1 MNARDTVITGVEHLH
16 IEILQDIRRM
26 RGHDDETSGSS
37 TRHIEVKEIAPSRP
51 DTGVDKS
58 ASRTKAFQRRYVNM
72 QRELQLPLKK
82 SLTSRSPRVPDT
94 SRSAPTDRTD
104 NHNDNEAQHVNK
116 QEVQRI
122 LGRLRKDREREKR
135 KKEGR
140 LISTI

>member
-1 MNARDTVITGVEHLH
+1 MYKIDVTSKKVEYK
-16 IEILQDIRRM
+16 IL
-26 RGHDDETSGSS
+26 GS
-37 TRHIEVKEIAPSRP
+37 
-51 DTGVDKS
+51 KS
-58 ASRTKAFQRRYVNM
+58 LGKF
-72 QRELQLPLKK
+72 QLPLKK

-135 KKEGR
+135 KKEALMR
-140 LISTI
+140 FAVLHVMM